1 MRVSLDPS
9 RSHSFEVNRSESIA
23 RSLPVLSLEEGFG
36 AIAYDVGKVYGAEL
50 VFFHGLYRLAM
61 DF

>member
-1 MRVSLDPS
+1 
-9 RSHSFEVNRSESIA
+9 
-23 RSLPVLSLEEGFG
+23 LSLEEGFG